1 MVYDP
6 KEPNTSPFPA
16 GATAPDAETT
26 GGHKGFPRVTLTT
39 ALDDLARMMHSTE
52 GGDTFTHK
60 KIHEVFGKD
69 YEEFKLRRSTWVH
82 YGLVISV
89 RNIGYKVTDD
99 YKTYRSKVAA
109 GQSVEADK
117 LKFFL
122 KPFLHT
128 QLQEAYNHRPFPD
141 SVALPLVLQGAPY
154 NFKEEPGK
162 EAARV
167 FYKNLNDLK
176 LLEQPENILR
186 IREAQPPRDKSVDFP
201 VPTTGYRNYPFIIP
215 GIGPVYFSIPET
227 ADEREAMNIA
237 SAVLAELARAKK

>member
-16 GATAPDAETT
+16 GATAPDAGTT
-26 GGHKGFPRVTLTT
+26 GGHKGFPRITLIE
-39 ALDDLARMMHSTE
+39 ALNDLARMVHSTQ
-52 GGDTFTHK
+52 GSDTFTHQ
-60 KIHEVFGKD
+60 KIDEVFHKGPGD
-69 YEEFKLRRSTWVH
+69 LKLRKSTWVH

-89 RNIGYKVTDD
+89 RNIGYKITDD

-128 QLQEAYNHRPFPD
+128 RLQEAYNHRPFPE
-141 SVALPLVLQGAPY
+141 SAALPRVLQGAPY
-154 NFKEEPGK
+154 NFEEEPGK

-167 FYKNLNDLK
+167 FYKNLNDLN

-186 IREAQPPRDKSVDFP
+186 IREAQPSRDKSVDFP
-201 VPTTGYRNYPFIIP
+201 VPATGYKNYPFIIP